1 MPQTF
6 KYVLA
11 ALADID
17 IVVKYRF
24 ALLNSISGE
33 QDALTTAALKQSLEA
48 YFQKAIADKTYI
60 CWMAMDG
67 DKLAGIGGMAIWER
81 PASYK
86 RPGGLS
92 GYVMGMYTLPQYR
105 KQGICS
111 ALMEKLEE
119 TAREMQLDNLE
130 LHATDEGEPIYRKYG
145 FKEPKTIVLERSL
158 Q

>member
-6 KYVLA
+6 HYRLA
-11 ALADID
+11 TLADID
-17 IVVKYRF
+17 LVVKYRF
-24 ALLNSISGE
+24 ALLNAVSGE
-33 QDALTTAALKQSLEA
+33 QDAMITEALKQSLEA
-48 YFQKAIADKTYI
+48 YFQKAIAYKTYI

-67 DKLAGIGGMAIWER
+67 DKLAGIGGMTIWER

-92 GYVMGMYTLPQYR
+92 GYIMGMYTLPQYR

-111 ALMEKLEE
+111 TLMEKLEE
-119 TAREMQLDNLE
+119 TAREMHLDNLE

-145 FKEPKTIVLERSL
+145 FKEPKSIVLDKTL
-158 Q
+158 